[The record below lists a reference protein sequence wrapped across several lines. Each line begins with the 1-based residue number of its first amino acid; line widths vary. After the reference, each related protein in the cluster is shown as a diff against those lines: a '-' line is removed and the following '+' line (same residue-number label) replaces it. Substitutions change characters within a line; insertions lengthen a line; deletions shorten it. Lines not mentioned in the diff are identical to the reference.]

1 MKRFIETIKNIWK
14 IDELREKILLTL
26 GLLLI
31 YRLGSNVVLPGIDPE
46 SLGNLQA
53 QAEGGPLG
61 LLNAFTGGAF
71 NNAAVLALGIMP
83 YISASI
89 VIQLMSIA
97 VPYFQRLQKEGEDG
111 RRKINQITRLLTIA
125 ITAVQAYGYLINIK
139 NTAGNGK
146 ALLFMNSPEVMSVG
160 MFMFINVLLLTA
172 GTMFTM
178 WLGEKITDKGL
189 GNGISLIIMIGIIAG
204 LPQSLMNE
212 FFFKLEGGKLIFFV
226 VEMAI
231 WLAVIL
237 SVVLL
242 VQGTRR
248 IPVNYAKQMT
258 GSNMYGGARQYI
270 PLKVN
275 AAGVMQVPML
285 ISIWDDEYGIS
296 VHAKHQTTK
305 QNLSSILSGFKTDKF
320 GTGIELITVNGWD
333 YPSLMNAYKKASEVC
348 RKKHTPVVVHVK
360 ELTQPQGHSTSG
372 SHERYKSK
380 DRLAWEI
387 EYDCVTKMKSWM
399 LESKITTEDE
409 LEALEKEASNEVK
422 EAKKA
427 AWTAFT
433 SEIKNEIS
441 EACTILETLD
451 VDAAS
456 SLKSTMDPGRK
467 DILKTFHKVL
477 RANIGNPNAQEAKE
491 YYTNYLAKYQDVY
504 SSHLHSQSSNSA
516 LSIAE
521 VKPEYSSDS
530 ETLNGFEILNKTFDN
545 LLTNHP
551 EVIAFGEDVG
561 KIGDVNQGFAG
572 LQDKHG
578 DTRVMDMGIRE
589 NTIVGQAIG
598 ASLRGLR
605 PIAEIQYLD
614 YLLYGVQMM
623 SDDIATVQYR
633 TKGGQKYPLIIR
645 TRGHRLEGIWHS
657 GSPMGMILNA
667 VRGMNVLVPRDM
679 TRAAGFYNTIMKSDE
694 PAIVVE
700 CLNGYRLKEKLP
712 NNLAEF
718 TVPVG
723 VPETLIEGSDVTVIT
738 YGSCVRIAQ
747 EGIALLEEKGISV
760 ELIDVQSLLPFDINH
775 DIVESLKKTNK
786 VVFMDED
793 VKGGATG
800 FIMQKV
806 LEEQGGYQ
814 HLDSAPRTLTSQ
826 DHRPAY
832 GTDGDYFSK
841 SNAEELFDLVY
852 DMMNENNPEEYPNF

>member
-1 MKRFIETIKNIWK
+1 MATDVAKQT
-14 IDELREKILLTL
+14 
-26 GLLLI
+26 
-31 YRLGSNVVLPGIDPE
+31 
-46 SLGNLQA
+46 
-53 QAEGGPLG
+53 
-61 LLNAFTGGAF
+61 
-71 NNAAVLALGIMP
+71 
-83 YISASI
+83 SASI
-89 VIQLMSIA
+89 SKQE
-97 VPYFQRLQKEGEDG
+97 FT
-111 RRKINQITRLLTIA
+111 NQVKSDY
-125 ITAVQAYGYLINIK
+125 ITAYKSRQTSLIGRKEVLTGKAKFGIFGDGKEVAQVAMARYMQNGDFRAGYYRDQTVMFALGLSDVQKFFAQLYAHPSTEHEPSSAGRSMNGHFGTRMLDNDGNWLPQTDRINISSDISPTAGQMPRALGLAFASKVYKSNSDLHK
-139 NTAGNGK
+139 NTNFSKKGN
-146 ALLFMNSPEVMSVG
+146 EVSWAT
-160 MFMFINVLLLTA
+160 I
-172 GTMFTM
+172 
-178 WLGEKITDKGL
+178 
-189 GNGISLIIMIGIIAG
+189 GNAST
-204 LPQSLMNE
+204 S
-212 FFFKLEGGKLIFFV
+212 EGHFWESI
-226 VEMAI
+226 
-231 WLAVIL
+231 
-237 SVVLL
+237 
-242 VQGTRR
+242 
-248 IPVNYAKQMT
+248 
-258 GSNMYGGARQYI
+258 
-270 PLKVN
+270 N

-285 ISIWDDEYGIS
+285 VSIWDDEYGIS
-296 VHAKHQTTK
+296 VHAEHQTTK
-305 QNLSSILSGFKTDKF
+305 QNLSAILSGFKTDKF

-333 YPSLMNAYKKASEVC
+333 YPALINAYKKASEVC
-348 RKKHTPVVVHVK
+348 REKHTPVVVHVK

-387 EYDCVTKMKSWM
+387 EHDCVTKMRSWM
-399 LESKITTEDE
+399 LDNKLAEESEIAT
-409 LEALEKEASNEVK
+409 LEKQADTEVK

-433 SEIKNEIS
+433 SEIKAEIA
-441 EACTILETLD
+441 EAVDRLNSVDT
-451 VDAAS
+451 DAAA

-467 DILKTFHKVL
+467 DILKTIHKVL
-477 RANIGNPNAQEAKE
+477 RSNIGNPNVTKLKA
-491 YYTNYLAKYQDVY
+491 YYKGYLAQYQDIY
-504 SSHLHSQSSNSA
+504 SSHLHSQSPQSA

-521 VKPEYSSDS
+521 IKPEYAPDA
-530 ETLNGFEILNKTFDN
+530 EELNGFEILNKTFDN
-545 LLTNHP
+545 LLSNHP
-551 EVIAFGEDVG
+551 EVVAFGEDVG

-572 LQDKHG
+572 LQDKYG
-578 DTRVMDMGIRE
+578 DHRVMDMGIRE
-589 NTIVGQAIG
+589 NTIVGQAVG

-694 PAIVVE
+694 PALIVE

-712 NNLAEF
+712 SNLAEF

-723 VPETLIEGSDVTVIT
+723 VPETLQYGEDITIVT

-775 DIVESLKKTNK
+775 NIVESLMKTSK
-786 VVFMDED
+786 VVFLDED

-800 FIMQKV
+800 FMMQKV
-806 LEEQGGYQ
+806 LEEQGGYKY
-814 HLDSAPRTLTSQ
+814 LDAAPRTLTSQ

-841 SNAEELFDLVY
+841 SNAEELFELVY
-852 DMMNENNPEEYPNF
+852 DMMHEYEPSKFPNF